1 METLS
6 LQIYHGSSDFPI
18 GDFATSLEDL
28 NYKIEIVII
37 DDDNSSYSSI
47 NPEFSS
53 SLKVVRIKNCGNFNE
68 NFSEAMKSSTGD
80 FIVVSDASSHI
91 NADLVRRMLD
101 KANEGY
107 DLVVASRGKIRDMKT
122 IIAKVLVRELSGL
135 SDPLSN
141 VFVVRRWALEDLD
154 FNTGIQT
161 VLAEILIRNKA
172 SRIAEVPFTTNRH
185 GSKRMLSIKQYFS
198 YIYAILQL
206 SKFRDIKFGLVGLSG
221 VVINEG
227 FLYLFHNIL
236 GIYDAG
242 LSFFILPVSLVIAIE
257 ASVIWNFSFN
267 NKWTFS
273 DRKGGNV
280 FVKLF
285 KYNVFT
291 GIGAVVNIFSTV
303 AFTDFR
309 IIPDYLIANIAGI
322 FIGFLINYFSSDY
335 LVWKVERKLEN

>member
-1 METLS
+1 MDTLS
-6 LQIYHGSSDFPI
+6 LQIYHGSGDFPVN
-18 GDFATSLEDL
+18 DFADALEDL
-28 NYKIEIVII
+28 NYRIEIVLI
-37 DDDNSSYSSI
+37 DENSSAE
-47 NPEFSS
+47 NPVYPDLASPV
-53 SLKVVRIKNCGNFNE
+53 KVVRIRNTGNFNE

-80 FIVVSDASSHI
+80 FIVVSDSARGL
-91 NADLVRRMLD
+91 NAELIRRMLE
-101 KANEGY
+101 KAGEGY
-107 DLVVASRGKIRDMKT
+107 DLVVASRGKVRNVKT
-122 IIAKVLVRELSGL
+122 ILAKVLVRELSGL
-135 SDPLSN
+135 SDPLSS

-161 VLAEILIRNKA
+161 VLAEILIRNRVE
-172 SRIAEVPFTTNRH
+172 RIAEVPVSSN
-185 GSKRMLSIKQYFS
+185 IKERKTISFLQYFS
-198 YIYAILQL
+198 YIYSILRL
-206 SKFRDIKFGLVGLSG
+206 SKFRVIKFGLVGLSG
-221 VVINEG
+221 VGINEG

-267 NKWTFS
+267 NRWTFA

-291 GIGAVVNIFSTV
+291 GIGAIVNIFSTV

-335 LVWKVERKLEN
+335 LVWKVENRSKI